1 MKKRTRYLAM
11 LSLATILIA
20 NVPTKNYALGTGEW
34 LGIQGDLNP
43 KGLGAAAT
51 AKELGDEAAMRYIK
65 ECNTLHPGAIPP
77 DEIETILDQG
87 YLSGYVD
94 ELKALGYISQNYSGG
109 GNTAPAPEETTAS
122 APEAFSVEDMDETP
136 MWTISDVNY
145 RDGASTD
152 YAKIGSLAKYD
163 EVKVNGKASTGW
175 YRFVLKDGTEA
186 YVSDKYLTTEDPH
199 DRELNVY
206 NKETGT
212 VDTYTFEDEDPK
224 VIDEAS
230 QKIKEEYAKKEPA
243 VEEKAPEP
251 AVETPAPVVEEPEP
265 AVEPE
270 PEKEPRS
277 IYWWL
282 VVIGGTGAFL
292 VVCVAVFFL
301 ICNKVRRRA
310 D

>member
-1 MKKRTRYLAM
+1 MKKIMKIRCSIALMSAAIALMITLPVKYLAVDGQEQRW
-11 LSLATILIA
+11 LDAISFAYTHLGEDGAFEVLKSYPLTNEGVQILI
-20 NVPTKNYALGTGEW
+20 NHGGFPN
-34 LGIQGDLNP
+34 
-43 KGLGAAAT
+43 
-51 AKELGDEAAMRYIK
+51 
-65 ECNTLHPGAIPP
+65 H
-77 DEIETILDQG
+77 
-87 YLSGYVD
+87 VD
-94 ELKALGYISQNYSGG
+94 ELKSLGYTDVDYSPVTGG
-109 GNTAPAPEETTAS
+109 SNNTTPAPEETTAT
-122 APEAFSVEDMDETP
+122 APEAFTVEDMDETP
-136 MWTISDVNY
+136 MWTVSDVNY

-175 YRFVLKDGTEA
+175 YRFVLEDGTEA

-199 DRELNVY
+199 DRELNIY
-206 NKETGT
+206 NEETDT
-212 VDTYTFEDEDPK
+212 VDTYNFEDEDPK
-224 VIDEAS
+224 VIDEAVEE
-230 QKIKEEYAKKEPA
+230 IKEDYAEKEPT
-243 VEEKAPEP
+243 VEEPAPEP

-282 VVIGGTGAFL
+282 VVIGGSGAFL

-301 ICNKVRRRA
+301 IYNKVRGRV